1 MPFSVGVSTMSALA
15 EIATSPKL
23 AYVITKAPREWLRA
37 SLPKQQEF
45 LKAVTVREI
54 DQLTVLKKLQEERWE
69 KQTGIKPD
77 DTHFTVIVPIHD
89 EEKFLPSFLGSLL
102 VADLPSSVDAHI
114 VFLTNA
120 CSDKSGEI
128 IDGFLRT
135 LGGSEEAFM
144 AKDSPDS
151 AVQQTVITTRIG
163 NITFAHVET
172 PTPGKA
178 NALNIGNAIALGLHH
193 RIAMSVDANNF
204 VEPDVFRHMFAK
216 AYHAFEDPANKTVVI
231 SGMDQHVTKQ
241 TKLRVLFDRGRHVHN
256 SIRNDEQFV
265 NGWCMSWDT
274 YWLQEIG
281 GMPQVAVE
289 DYALSVYARKDGK
302 KTERVTEAKI
312 WGYNPN
318 NIADLIEQRARK
330 IRGAYQILGTH
341 PTFKQ
346 SIGND
351 IYVLQEPLSKIRTLK
366 EYIQAS
372 PLKLPYYLAD
382 LAVWEYAKQQGKRDY
397 SRDPINQSWKP
408 INSTKGYVKIEESKV
423 KK

>member
-1 MPFSVGVSTMSALA
+1 MISSVR
-15 EIATSPKL
+15 IATLSAEPTETIFPRKPTFL
-23 AYVITKAPREWLRA
+23 ITKAPREWLRA

-45 LKAVTVREI
+45 LKAVNDHGIDRLTALQRE
-54 DQLTVLKKLQEERWE
+54 QEERWE
-69 KQTGIKPD
+69 KQTGINPEN
-77 DTHFTVIVPIHD
+77 THFTVIVPIHN

-102 VADLPSSVDAHI
+102 IADIPSSVNAYVI
-114 VFLTNA
+114 FLTNA
-120 CSDKSGEI
+120 CSDRSGEI

-135 LGGSEEAFM
+135 VGGSEETCM
-144 AKDSPDS
+144 LKHSPDS
-151 AVQQTVITTRIG
+151 AVQKAVITTRTG

-178 NALNIGNAIALGLHH
+178 NALNIGNTIAIELRH
-193 RIAMSVDANNF
+193 RIAMSLDANNF

-216 AYHAFEDPANKTVVI
+216 AYHAFENPANKTVVF

-241 TKLRVLFDRGRHVHN
+241 TKLRVLFDRGRDVHN

-274 YWLQEIG
+274 LWLQEIG

-318 NIADLIEQRARK
+318 NITDLIEQRARK

-341 PTFKQ
+341 PTLKH
-346 SIGND
+346 SIGID
-351 IYVLQEPLSKIRTLK
+351 IYVLQEPVSKLRTLK
-366 EYIQAS
+366 ELVQAN
-372 PLKLPYYLAD
+372 PLNLPYYLAD
-382 LAVWEYAKQQGKRDY
+382 LAVWEYAKQQGRRDY

-408 INSTKGYVKIEESKV
+408 INSTKGSF
-423 KK
+423 